1 MRHGLFVGLLFFGG
15 ELAGALIE
23 LRGHIRRFVGRTAE
37 HDEDLGEFGNFH
49 TAVLP
54 RPDMI
59 GRIKLL

>member
-1 MRHGLFVGLLFFGG
+1 
-15 ELAGALIE
+15 